1 MHRDKVSQFSR
12 RSVFGESLERQSAP
26 GVALVIQSQSISSR
40 TSLDKTSLWDMTT
53 LKMFIYIGR
62 GRYVSWTF
70 ASVVVVRV
78 TRGR

>member
-1 MHRDKVSQFSR
+1 MHRDKFSQFSR
-12 RSVFGESLERQSAP
+12 RSVFGESRERQSAP
-26 GVALVIQSQSISSR
+26 GVELVIQSQSR

-53 LKMFIYIGR
+53 LKIFIYIGR

>member
-1 MHRDKVSQFSR
+1 MCGRD
-12 RSVFGESLERQSAP
+12 A
-26 GVALVIQSQSISSR
+26 R